1 MREHHANKERLSFHH
16 SFIDKPLTVLNRTGK
31 HSEINSLLIS
41 FMESLAHVLHSAR
54 ELVTRKLKST
64 GKATKMVNLTYVPT
78 ANQGHDLIKLR
89 NPGECSSL

>member
-31 HSEINSLLIS
+31 HSAMNSLLIS
-41 FMESLAHVLHSAR
+41 FMESLAHVLHSA
-54 ELVTRKLKST
+54 KST

-89 NPGECSSL
+89 NPGERSSL